1 MQLDTSAKKKAGT
14 VNHQDFKAVI
24 PVGYGE
30 KLAQLVSLSK
40 AKLTGSLYPLNQGTH
55 VVTKALLPIGNVPI
69 INLVLDWVLESGL
82 RGKSQ
87 LGSSEVDIMLN
98 V

>member
-30 KLAQLVSLSK
+30 KSAQLFYCVKGQADNPACIL
-40 AKLTGSLYPLNQGTH
+40 
-55 VVTKALLPIGNVPI
+55 
-69 INLVLDWVLESGL
+69 
-82 RGKSQ
+82 
-87 LGSSEVDIMLN
+87 
-98 V
+98 